1 MTRRSLIRRAL
12 LTLGLYPTG
21 AIGCAAHPAADRGSP
36 PVRAAPDPALELS
49 NAEMEDLVAFGEAL
63 VEGRTLALGERRSLV
78 EHIVEQTGRGP
89 RYVALYRTTVVML
102 ERLAGR
108 RFASLEIGERVQ
120 LIAHHGLAGAPG
132 RAEDDEE
139 DLEPMP
145 QDLRIVRTSAAPDLI
160 RGYYGSPAGWAVV
173 GYQSFPGR
181 CGDLTRY
188 TRPES

>member
-1 MTRRSLIRRAL
+1 
-12 LTLGLYPTG
+12 
-21 AIGCAAHPAADRGSP
+21 
-36 PVRAAPDPALELS
+36 
-49 NAEMEDLVAFGEAL
+49 MEDLVAFGEAL
-63 VEGRTLALGERRSLV
+63 VEGRTLAPAERRSLV
-78 EHIVEQTGRGP
+78 EHIVEQTRRGP